1 MRVDRINGVINE
13 YVVPMVRHAIAVH
26 QADPQANF
34 LDLTAEAVAH
44 QSAVKLVNRARQRVV
59 EGKRSP
65 LANALIATSEILG
78 AAHVARY
85 TQDRI
90 RQRRDARNP

>member
-1 MRVDRINGVINE
+1 MSIDRAINE

-26 QADPQANF
+26 QANPQADF
-34 LDLTAEAVAH
+34 LDLAAEAVAH
-44 QSAVKLVNRARQRVV
+44 QSAVKLVDRAHERVV
-59 EGKRSP
+59 GGKRSP
-65 LANALIATSEILG
+65 LANALIATTEILG

-90 RQRRDARNP
+90 RERRAARNP